1 MMQITM
7 SDKVVQWYK
16 EDLALTEGDFVKFYV
31 RYGGFNSFIK
41 GFSLGID
48 KEKPEQTHTQ
58 IEKDGITFFMEDTD
72 TWYLDNKDLVI
83 EFNEQLGEPE
93 FRQGM

>member
-1 MMQITM
+1 MQITM

-41 GFSLGID
+41 GFSLGVD
-48 KEKPEQTHTQ
+48 KERPEQTYTQ
-58 IEKDGITFFMEDTD
+58 IKKDGITFFMEDTD
-72 TWYLDNKDLVI
+72 TWYLEDKDLVI
-83 EFNEQLGEPE
+83 EFNERLGEPE
-93 FRQGM
+93 FHQGM